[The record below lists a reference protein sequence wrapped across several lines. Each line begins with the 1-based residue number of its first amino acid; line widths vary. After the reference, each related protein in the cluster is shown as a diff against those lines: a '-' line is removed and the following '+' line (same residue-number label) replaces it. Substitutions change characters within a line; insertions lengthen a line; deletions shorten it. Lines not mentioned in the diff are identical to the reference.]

1 MRDLEKSRPL
11 LYNPPLG
18 CDRLAAMSRLP
29 AVTGRRIRRHGL
41 NVAAISYFIFN
52 IRINQL
58 RWKANKKH
66 KDSVL
71 FLRAEI
77 QLSEQLVSV
86 WRSEL
91 ADEKMQ
97 SFKNQWTSSVNTA
110 ATFTNLEW
118 ELYMT
123 RVNSHFGLFFWC
135 HLIVILTVL
144 CNTYLHTLLL
154 CFNA

>member
-1 MRDLEKSRPL
+1 MKSLDRYYIIL
-11 LYNPPLG
+11 
-18 CDRLAAMSRLP
+18 RLAVTSWQQSPDYLQLRL
-29 AVTGRRIRRHGL
+29 RRIRQHGL
-41 NVAAISYFIFN
+41 NVAVISYFIFN

-58 RWKANKKH
+58 RKKSNKTH

-77 QLSEQLVSV
+77 QLSEQLVLV

-91 ADEKMQ
+91 ADEKMR
-97 SFKNQWTSSVNTA
+97 SFKNRWTNSVNTA

-123 RVNSHFGLFFWC
+123 RLNSHFGLFFWC

-144 CNTYLHTLLL
+144 CNTYLYTLL